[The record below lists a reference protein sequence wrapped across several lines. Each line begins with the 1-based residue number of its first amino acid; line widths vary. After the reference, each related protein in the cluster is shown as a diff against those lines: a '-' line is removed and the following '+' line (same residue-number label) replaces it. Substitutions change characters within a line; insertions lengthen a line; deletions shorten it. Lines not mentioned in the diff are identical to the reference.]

1 MIPNLGFSIRPNL
14 MRLLHRQKLLL
25 ALVEAANGS
34 LAATDL
40 QKLLFL
46 YGRKWEKEA
55 SFQFVPYRFGCFSFQ
70 SYADR
75 NALVEKGLLRIDEE
89 NHWEITPKAKP
100 YVPRELTSRLK
111 IFVDR
116 AVPERGKPLVERAY
130 REDPFFAMR
139 SEILEDVFPCAKERA
154 EFLSGVQSPTG
165 TALFTIGYEG
175 DSIDGYLQRL
185 IRHNVR
191 LLCDV
196 RRNPLS
202 RKTGFS
208 RKQLETYCSRVG
220 IQYLHLPELGIPG
233 HRRTE
238 LNTQADYD
246 ALFAEYEA
254 EDLPQQGEAIQRLAQ
269 LLKEHGRIALTCFEK
284 EPHCCHRHC
293 VAEAVERLP
302 GCPTAQHI

>member
-1 MIPNLGFSIRPNL
+1 
-14 MRLLHRQKLLL
+14 MRILHRQKLLL
-25 ALVEAANGS
+25 ALVEAAGGS
-34 LAATDL
+34 LGATEV

-46 YGRKWEKEA
+46 YTHRWEQEA

-75 NALVEKGLLRIDEE
+75 NALMEKGLLKVDDE
-89 NHWEITPKAKP
+89 NRWQITSKAKP
-100 YVPRELTSRLK
+100 YVPRELTSRLRV
-111 IFVDR
+111 FVGR
-116 AVPERGKPLVERAY
+116 TVPERGKALIERVY
-130 REDPFFAMR
+130 REDPFYATR
-139 SEILEDVFPCAKERA
+139 SEIVEEVFPSKAERRRL
-154 EFLSGVQSPTG
+154 LSRVEVPTG
-165 TALFTIGYEG
+165 AALFTIGYEG

-185 IRHNVR
+185 IRNNVR

-208 RKQLETYCSRVG
+208 KNQLATYCSRVG
-220 IQYLHLPELGIPG
+220 IDYLHVPELGIPG

-238 LNTQADYD
+238 LNSQADYD

-254 EDLPQQGEAIQRLAQ
+254 EDLPEQADAVRRLVE
-269 LLKEHGRIALTCFEK
+269 LLAEHERIALTCFEK

-293 VAEAVERLP
+293 VAEAMERLP
-302 GCPTAQHI
+302 GCPPVEHI